1 MAEPTAIAAPA
12 AECRLV
18 DDAWSLHHHHRIR
31 AEVFV
36 EEQGLF
42 DPDDRDGHDD
52 DPSTLKVLAL
62 WDGQPAGTV
71 RLYPLEPGSRLWQGD
86 RLAVAHPYRR
96 HSTGAPLVR
105 FAVATAGRLGGQR
118 MVAHIQ
124 PANVGFF
131 RRLGWRTDGAREI
144 YVGVEHQPM
153 VIDL

>member
-1 MAEPTAIAAPA
+1 MTTIRPRSRCWPCGTANRPGRCA
-12 AECRLV
+12 
-18 DDAWSLHHHHRIR
+18 
-31 AEVFV
+31 
-36 EEQGLF
+36 
-42 DPDDRDGHDD
+42 
-52 DPSTLKVLAL
+52 STR
-62 WDGQPAGTV
+62 W
-71 RLYPLEPGSRLWQGD
+71 SRLWQGD
-86 RLAVAHPYRR
+86 RLAVAHAYRR

-131 RRLGWRTDGAREI
+131 RRLGWRTDGPREI